1 MPVKTIG
8 LLTSGGDAPGMNACI
23 ATIAARAEKL
33 GLDVRGIFRG
43 FQGLVNADTIPVG
56 VELEGLA
63 RRGGSF
69 LGTSRNGKRE
79 SKLLDMGIE
88 EAMKHCSID
97 GLIVLGGGGTL
108 ETLGRFAVG
117 GAPVIGV
124 PCTIDNDIYGT
135 DYALGFDSAVN
146 KALRAADEIMDTA
159 ESLSERVFVIE
170 TLGGTAGHMA
180 LETAYSAGADAVF
193 VHEVK
198 PDINAAVLKI
208 KTKMDAGGTH
218 GLVVLCE
225 NLGLESITKQ
235 LEEGI
240 GRRVRV
246 TVLGHI
252 LRGGNPTY
260 FDRNLARRFGETAF
274 DLLVSGET
282 EKMVACA
289 GKDISSVPLK
299 QIAGKKREL
308 DLHKYDFVNQP

>member
-33 GLDVRGIFRG
+33 GLEVRGIFRG
-43 FQGLVNADTIPVG
+43 LQGLVNADTIPIG

-69 LGTSRNGKRE
+69 LGTSRNGRLE
-79 SKLLDMGIE
+79 SKLIDMGIE
-88 EAMKHCSID
+88 EAMKHCGVD

-108 ETLGRFAVG
+108 EALGKLAIG
-117 GAPVIGV
+117 GAPIIGV
-124 PCTIDNDIYGT
+124 PCTIDNDIFGT

-159 ESLSERVFVIE
+159 ESLSERVFMIE
-170 TLGGTAGHMA
+170 TLGGRAGHMA

-193 VHEVK
+193 VHEVE
-198 PDINAAVLKI
+198 PGIDAAINKI

-225 NLGLESITKQ
+225 NLGLESIARQ
-235 LEEGI
+235 LEEGT
-240 GRRVRV
+240 GRRIRI
-246 TVLGHI
+246 TVLGHT

-260 FDRNLARRFGETAF
+260 FDRNLARQFGETAF

-282 EKMVACA
+282 EKMVACV
-289 GKDISSVPLK
+289 GKDIVSVPLEH
-299 QIAGKKREL
+299 IAGKKRDL
-308 DLHKYDFVNQP
+308 DMHKYDFVNQR